1 MRHVFK
7 PKGAWKDQ
15 DDFEYTVKA
24 INEQDHLKYLQ
35 DGWFNSLGDA
45 KAIQHEP
52 VKPALEEP
60 KADDQEEMSD
70 YERGLR
76 DKIKALGGSVG
87 GRAKIETIEAKLAEL
102 KAAETEAE

>member
-1 MRHVFK
+1 MLHVYK
-7 PKGAWKDQ
+7 KDGAWKDSEG
-15 DDFEYTVKA
+15 FEYTVKA
-24 INEQDHLKYLQ
+24 VNQEDLAKHLK
-35 DGWFNSLGDA
+35 DGWYKSLADA

-52 VKPALEEP
+52 VKVALEES
-60 KADDQEEMSD
+60 KSDDQEEMSD

-102 KAAETEAE
+102 EAEAE

>member
-7 PKGAWKDQ
+7 PQGAWKDQ
-15 DDFEYTVKA
+15 DGFEYTVKA

-52 VKPALEEP
+52 TA
-60 KADDQEEMSD
+60 KAINVDGG
-70 YERGLR
+70 ERERFLR
-76 DKIKALGGSVG
+76 DEIARMNGKAG
-87 GRAKIETIEAKLAEL
+87 GRCSMETLEAKYSEL